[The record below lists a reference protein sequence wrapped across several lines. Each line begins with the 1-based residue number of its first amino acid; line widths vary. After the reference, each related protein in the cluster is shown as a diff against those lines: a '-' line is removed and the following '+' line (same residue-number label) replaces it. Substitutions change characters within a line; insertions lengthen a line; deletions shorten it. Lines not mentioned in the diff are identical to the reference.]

1 MATTT
6 RSKRSTKSRGRRLP
20 EALQMLKDDHERVKS
35 MFDDFRK
42 ADSPEEKEQLAERI
56 CDDLT
61 LHAELEETCFY
72 PAIREAMEEEELVN
86 EADVEHATAKDLIA
100 KIQGCDASDQHFSA
114 MVNVLGEVVKHH
126 IGEEEGEIFKQVK
139 KAELDLDAL
148 AERMAEFKRDAGGGE
163 EGERA
168 SVGEGDEDEGE
179 ESEDEGRTGEED

>member
-1 MATTT
+1 MATTS
-6 RSKRSTKSRGRRLP
+6 RSKRSTKSQSRSLP
-20 EALQMLKDDHERVKS
+20 GALQMLKDDHERVTS
-35 MFDDFRK
+35 MFDEFEK
-42 ADSPEEKEQLAERI
+42 AESPEEKESLAERI

-72 PAIREAMEEEELVN
+72 PAIREAIEEEELVN

-114 MVNVLGEVVKHH
+114 MVTVLGEVVKHH

-139 KAELDLDAL
+139 KADLDLEAL

-168 SVGEGDEDEGE
+168 ETVGSDEEEGSDEE
-179 ESEDEGRTGEED
+179 

>member
-1 MATTT
+1 MATPN
-6 RSKRSTKSRGRRLP
+6 RSKRSTKSRSKSIP

-56 CDDLT
+56 CDELT
-61 LHAELEETCFY
+61 IHAELEESVFY
-72 PAIREAMEEEELVN
+72 PAIREAIEEEELVN

-126 IGEEEGEIFKQVK
+126 VKEEEGDIFKQVK

-148 AERMAEFKRDAGGGE
+148 GERMAEFKRDAGGSAEGEGEDTAEGE
-163 EGERA
+163 EG
-168 SVGEGDEDEGE
+168 DEGE
-179 ESEDEGRTGEED
+179 ESESDED